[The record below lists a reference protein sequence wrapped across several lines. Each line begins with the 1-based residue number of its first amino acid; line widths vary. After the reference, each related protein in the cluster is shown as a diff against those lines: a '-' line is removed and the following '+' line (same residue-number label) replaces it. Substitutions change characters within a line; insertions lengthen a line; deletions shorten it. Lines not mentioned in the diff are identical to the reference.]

1 MEYRVGLRET
11 PSPVVASMGVDVA
24 DDATIADDAATAAA
38 AAAAAAVDGLYA
50 ESLGLWLLRPL

>member
-24 DDATIADDAATAAA
+24 DGATIADDAATAAA
-38 AAAAAAVDGLYA
+38 AAAAADELYA